1 MKASHRSAL
10 LAAGFAAALV
20 ATVVPTVASAQRQ
33 QIPGPDTKR
42 VLVTAFRGDVEG
54 GVKLADEIRNRIASE
69 FNIRQLMATSKKDI
83 EATLLQSGYRPDSAL
98 SPNDIKELS
107 KLVRADEVL
116 DGTVAKTA
124 TGYRVSARMFLP
136 RDVSLSQ
143 PLVTNLDTKDLG
155 DAAKQ
160 IVSEY
165 DRARQQIP
173 DNQACENGV
182 RANTNAVAIAAARKG
197 LLQYP
202 KATILR
208 LCLASA
214 YANMKT
220 TADSTGPWK
229 DSVIAITREIMN
241 LDKASR
247 IAYQLQY
254 DAYKQKHDTSNA
266 LQALVG
272 LMNADPT
279 NSTLR
284 ESVISELVTS
294 GKADIA
300 VPTAKQLIIEN
311 PGDPQYARTY
321 WLVLRSAKNYKESV
335 PAGVAYVTID
345 TAAADSNYFFRQI
358 ADLVADSAYAKA
370 AEFAAVGSAK
380 FPTNVA
386 FLMQKAQNE
395 RRSGQ
400 LPAAKASL
408 ERALQIDPKVNGAN
422 YLLASIAA
430 EMGRADDAIKYAK
443 ADAATDVA
451 NKPRD
456 AAVLLQ
462 LGNTQYKAA
471 VASKSA
477 EDYKKAIPFLQ
488 ASDEM
493 APSANAKFLLAV
505 SAFQALASST
515 DMLRASKSCDD
526 FKAANDLLVIVN
538 VNMPAGGSVDPN
550 TAKAV
555 LNGAAQFQP
564 FIDGSIKKFC
574 K

>member
-20 ATVVPTVASAQRQ
+20 ATFVPTVASAQRQ
-33 QIPGPDTKR
+33 QVAGPDTKR

-54 GVKLADEIRNRIASE
+54 GVKVADEIRNRIASE
-69 FNIRQLMATSKKDI
+69 FSIRQLMPTSKKDI

-98 SPNDIKELS
+98 SPNDIKELA
-107 KLVRADEVL
+107 KLVHGDEVI

-124 TGYRVSARMFLP
+124 TGYRVNARMFLP

-143 PLVTNLDTKDLG
+143 PLVTNLDFTNFG

-165 DRARQQIP
+165 DRARKQIP
-173 DNQACENGV
+173 DNQACENGI
-182 RANTNAVAIAAARKG
+182 RANTNGVAIAAARKG
-197 LLQYP
+197 ILGYP
-202 KATILR
+202 KTTLLR

-254 DAYKQKHDTSNA
+254 EAFKQKGDTSNA
-266 LQALVG
+266 LQALIG
-272 LMNADPT
+272 LMGADPT
-279 NSTLR
+279 NTTLR
-284 ESVISELVTS
+284 EQVINELVLA
-294 GKADIA
+294 GKADLAI
-300 VPTAKQLIIEN
+300 PMTKQLVADN
-311 PGDPQYARTY
+311 PGDPQYARLS
-321 WLVLRSAKNYKESV
+321 WLVLRAAKNYKESV
-335 PAGVAYVTID
+335 PAGIALVTID

-370 AEFAAVGSAK
+370 AEFAAVASGK
-380 FPTNVA
+380 FPTTVQ

-395 RRSGQ
+395 RRIGQ

-408 ERALQIDPKVNGAN
+408 ERALQLNPKANGAY
-422 YLLASIAA
+422 YLLAQMAGESGNT
-430 EMGRADDAIKYAK
+430 EDAIKYAK
-443 ADAATDVA
+443 ADVAADAA
-451 NKPRD
+451 NKER
-456 AAVLLQ
+456 AANLLLS
-462 LGNTQYKAA
+462 LGKKQYD
-471 VASKSA
+471 VGNASKKA
-477 EDYKKAIPFLQ
+477 EDFKKALPLLQ
-488 ASDEM
+488 ASDEV
-493 APSANAKFLLAV
+493 AATANAKFLIGV
-505 SAFQALASST
+505 SAYQAMAGSA
-515 DMLRASKSCDD
+515 DMLKSTKSCDD
-526 FKAANDLLVIVN
+526 FKAANDLLTLVN
-538 VNMPAGGSVDPN
+538 INMPAGGSVDAG
-550 TAKAV
+550 TAK
-555 LNGAAQFQP
+555 LILGGAAQFGP
-564 FIDGSIKKFC
+564 FIEGSIKKFC

>member
-10 LAAGFAAALV
+10 LAAGFAAALI

-33 QIPGPDTKR
+33 QVAGPDTKR

-69 FNIRQLMATSKKDI
+69 FSIRQLMPTSKKDI

-98 SPNDIKELS
+98 SPNDIKELA
-107 KLVRADEVL
+107 KLVHGDEVI
-116 DGTVAKTA
+116 DGVVAKAA
-124 TGYRVSARMFLP
+124 TGYRVTARMFLP

-143 PLVTNLDTKDLG
+143 PLVTNFDFTNFG

-165 DRARQQIP
+165 DRARKQIP
-173 DNQACENGV
+173 DNQACENGI

-197 LLQYP
+197 ILGYP
-202 KATILR
+202 KTTLLR

-254 DAYKQKHDTSNA
+254 EAFKQKGDTSNA
-266 LQALVG
+266 LQALIG
-272 LMNADPT
+272 LMGADPT
-279 NSTLR
+279 NTTLR
-284 ESVISELVTS
+284 EQVINELVLA
-294 GKADIA
+294 GKADLAI
-300 VPTAKQLIIEN
+300 PMTKQLVADN
-311 PGDPQYARTY
+311 PGDPQYARLS
-321 WLVLRSAKNYKESV
+321 WLVLRAAKNYKESV
-335 PAGVAYVTID
+335 LAGVALVTID

-370 AEFAAVGSAK
+370 AEFAAVASGK
-380 FPTNVA
+380 FPTTVQ

-395 RRSGQ
+395 RRIGQ

-408 ERALQIDPKVNGAN
+408 ERALQLNPKANGAY
-422 YLLASIAA
+422 YLLAQMAGESGNT
-430 EMGRADDAIKYAK
+430 EDAIKYAK
-443 ADAATDVA
+443 ADVAADAA
-451 NKPRD
+451 NKER
-456 AAVLLQ
+456 AANLLLS
-462 LGNTQYKAA
+462 LGKKQYD
-471 VASKSA
+471 VGNASKKA
-477 EDYKKAIPFLQ
+477 EDFKKALPLLQ
-488 ASDEM
+488 ASDEI
-493 APSANAKFLLAV
+493 AQTANAKFLIGV
-505 SAFQALASST
+505 SAYQAMAGSA
-515 DMLRASKSCDD
+515 DMLKTSKSCED
-526 FKAANDLLVIVN
+526 FKAANELLILVN
-538 VNMPAGGSVDPN
+538 INMPAGGSVDAN
-550 TAKAV
+550 TAK
-555 LNGAAQFQP
+555 LILGGAAQFGP

>member
-33 QIPGPDTKR
+33 QGPGPDTKR

-165 DRARQQIP
+165 DRARKQIL

-220 TADSTGPWK
+220 TTDSTGPWK

-408 ERALQIDPKVNGAN
+408 ERALQIDSKVNGAN

-443 ADAATDVA
+443 ADAATDAA

-477 EDYKKAIPFLQ
+477 DDYKKAIPFLQ

-515 DMLRASKSCDD
+515 DMLRASKSCDE

>member
-33 QIPGPDTKR
+33 QVAGPDTKR

-54 GVKLADEIRNRIASE
+54 GVKLADEVRNRIASE
-69 FNIRQLMATSKKDI
+69 FSIRQLMPTSKKDI

-98 SPNDIKELS
+98 SPNDIKELA
-107 KLVRADEVL
+107 KLVHADEVI

-124 TGYRVSARMFLP
+124 TGYRVNARMFLP

-143 PLVTNLDTKDLG
+143 PLVTNLDFTNFG

-165 DRARQQIP
+165 DRARKQIP
-173 DNQACENGV
+173 DNQACENGI
-182 RANTNAVAIAAARKG
+182 RANTNSVAIAAARKG
-197 LLQYP
+197 ILGYP
-202 KATILR
+202 KTTLLR

-254 DAYKQKHDTSNA
+254 EAFKQKGDTSNA
-266 LQALVG
+266 LQALIG
-272 LMNADPT
+272 LMGADPT
-279 NSTLR
+279 NTTLR
-284 ESVISELVTS
+284 EQVINELVLA
-294 GKADIA
+294 GKADLAI
-300 VPTAKQLIIEN
+300 PMTKQLVADN
-311 PGDPQYARTY
+311 PGDPQYARLS
-321 WLVLRSAKNYKESV
+321 WLVLRAAKNYKESV
-335 PAGVAYVTID
+335 PAGIALVTID

-370 AEFAAVGSAK
+370 AEFAAVASGK
-380 FPTNVA
+380 FPTTVQ

-395 RRSGQ
+395 RRIGQ

-408 ERALQIDPKVNGAN
+408 ERALQLNPKANGAY
-422 YLLASIAA
+422 YLLAQMAGESGNT
-430 EMGRADDAIKYAK
+430 EDAIKYAK
-443 ADAATDVA
+443 ADVAADAA
-451 NKPRD
+451 NKER
-456 AAVLLQ
+456 AANLLLS
-462 LGNTQYKAA
+462 LGKKQYD
-471 VASKSA
+471 VGNASKKA
-477 EDYKKAIPFLQ
+477 EDFKKALPLLQ
-488 ASDEM
+488 ASDEV
-493 APSANAKFLLAV
+493 AATANAKFLIGV
-505 SAFQALASST
+505 SAYQAMAGSA
-515 DMLRASKSCDD
+515 DMLKTSKSCED
-526 FKAANDLLVIVN
+526 FKAANELLVLVN
-538 VNMPAGGSVDPN
+538 INMPAGGSVDAN
-550 TAKAV
+550 TAK
-555 LNGAAQFQP
+555 LILGGAAQFGP